1 MSSKN
6 VEEPACSL
14 RAPVFLHLSA
24 VQMLMP
30 PQYVLGT
37 ADMVKTAFA
46 GEVDGTVTVA
56 PANMGGS
63 RE

>member
-1 MSSKN
+1 
-6 VEEPACSL
+6 
-14 RAPVFLHLSA
+14 
-24 VQMLMP
+24 MLMP

-56 PANMGGS
+56 SANMGG
-63 RE
+63 RECFSSI

>member
-1 MSSKN
+1 
-6 VEEPACSL
+6 
-14 RAPVFLHLSA
+14 
-24 VQMLMP
+24 MLMP

-56 PANMGGS
+56 SANMGGS
-63 RE
+63 RECPD